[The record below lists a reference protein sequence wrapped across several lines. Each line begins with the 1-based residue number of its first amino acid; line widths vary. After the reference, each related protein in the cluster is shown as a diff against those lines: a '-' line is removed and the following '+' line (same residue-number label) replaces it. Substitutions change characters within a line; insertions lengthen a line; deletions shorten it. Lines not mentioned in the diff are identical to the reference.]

1 MHVNE
6 ITDVYTSNEEQTVLN
21 KMTGV
26 QMIETYTER
35 ERFIIEGLIRK
46 SLVTKFQY
54 NNSYLVVKNENS

>member
-1 MHVNE
+1 MRVE
-6 ITDVYTSNEEQTVLN
+6 EVVDIYTNNEEQTVLD
-21 KMTGV
+21 KMSAA
-26 QMIETYTER
+26 QMIEAYTER

>member
-1 MHVNE
+1 MRVDE
-6 ITDVYTSNEEQTVLN
+6 VASTYTSNEEQTVLD
-21 KMTGV
+21 KMAAA
-26 QMIETYTER
+26 QMIESYTER

>member
-1 MHVNE
+1 MRVNE
-6 ITDVYTSNEEQTVLN
+6 IAEIYTSSEEQTVLD
-21 KMTGV
+21 KMTNA

>member
-1 MHVNE
+1 MRADEVAG
-6 ITDVYTSNEEQTVLN
+6 IYTSNEEQTVLD
-21 KMTGV
+21 KMTAA
-26 QMIETYTER
+26 QMIESYTER

>member
-1 MHVNE
+1 MRLSEVAR
-6 ITDVYTSNEEQTVLN
+6 TYTSNEEQTVLD
-21 KMTGV
+21 KMTGA

-54 NNSYLVVKNENS
+54 NNSYLVVKNENN

>member
-1 MHVNE
+1 MRVDE
-6 ITDVYTSNEEQTVLN
+6 VASTYTSNEEQTVLN
-21 KMTGV
+21 KMTAA
-26 QMIETYTER
+26 QMIESYTER

>member
-1 MHVNE
+1 MKLSEVVN
-6 ITDVYTSNEEQTVLN
+6 TYTTNEEQTLLD
-21 KMTGV
+21 KMTAA

-54 NNSYLVVKNENS
+54 NNSYLVVKNENN

>member
-1 MHVNE
+1 MKLSEVVN
-6 ITDVYTSNEEQTVLN
+6 TYTTNEEQTLLD
-21 KMTGV
+21 KMTAA

>member
-1 MHVNE
+1 MRVE
-6 ITDVYTSNEEQTVLN
+6 EVADIYTNNEEQTVLD
-21 KMTGV
+21 KMSAA
-26 QMIETYTER
+26 QMIEAYTER